1 MVLLKKGE
9 IDMLSTDR
17 VYRLCNEKRY
27 FTSGT
32 NDQYTEMFK
41 MVYDDKPIHDI
52 ALVIWI
58 CSKGYTFEEIEQS
71 LKDIDHEQVVCDI
84 WNKAYDIFT
93 DGERTEGARCNDMQ
107 KYLWDQVKEGTIDE
121 NEKFRMVREIMEC
134 CDPCQDLYEEDY
146 L

>member
-1 MVLLKKGE
+1 
-9 IDMLSTDR
+9 MLSTDR

-32 NDQYTEMFK
+32 NSQYTELFK

-58 CSKGYTFEEIEQS
+58 CSKGYTVEEIEKS
-71 LKDIDHEQVVCDI
+71 LQEIDHEQVVCDI
-84 WNKAYDIFT
+84 WNAAYDIYT
-93 DGERTEGARCNDMQ
+93 DGERTEGGRFNDMQ
-107 KYLWDQVKEGTIDE
+107 TYLIGKVKEGIITD

-134 CDPCQDLYEEDY
+134 CDPSGMEAI
-146 L
+146 